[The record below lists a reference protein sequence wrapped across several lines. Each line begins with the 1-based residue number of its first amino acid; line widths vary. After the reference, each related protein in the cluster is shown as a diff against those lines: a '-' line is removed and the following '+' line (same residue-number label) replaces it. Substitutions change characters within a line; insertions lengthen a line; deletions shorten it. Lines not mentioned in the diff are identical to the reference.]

1 MIGIQSIA
9 LESDE
14 TGYVLTAKTDFV
26 TFTAALN
33 DLSAMRQL
41 LAVAR
46 EVQNYVDSHD
56 EALAAWKAR
65 NEDDQFPTLADI
77 SVRIGDQLDREGLA

>member
-14 TGYVLTAKTDFV
+14 TGYVLGIEADNGRVITCS
-26 TFTAALN
+26 LN

-56 EALAAWKAR
+56 EALAEWKDCSHPDATALY
-65 NEDDQFPTLADI
+65 EKMMDGCA
-77 SVRIGDQLDREGLA
+77 